1 VKAKAAKPP
10 VVRSSPRVLRSLFD
24 RRRSIAMFEA
34 VASRYPDLAEIHI
47 AGRKLWLV
55 SDAALAREVLVD
67 HGRSVSKGEGLRVV
81 QWVLG
86 NGILTNEDPVSH
98 RRNRRLIQPAFST
111 SRLRA
116 YSEVMVAAAMR
127 ADERWQDGEV
137 VEIVDE
143 MGRITLDVVGRAL
156 LGDETDQ
163 DAPAVID
170 ALGVVIKHFGLGFV
184 PGAAKLMD
192 TRLPAAVRIRA
203 AIAAMRATVARIVS
217 EHRADPTLTGD
228 MVASLLAASEA
239 GESLD
244 VEQVRDETLT
254 LMLAGF
260 ETTANA
266 LSWTWWLLD
275 RAPEA
280 AAQLRAEIEAVL
292 GDGNASYDD
301 LRRLPYAMAV
311 IAETLRLRP
320 PAWMI
325 EREVREPIA
334 VGQFIAPVGT
344 TMLTSPWIL
353 HHDLRSWG
361 ADVMTFRPDRWIN
374 ADGAFD
380 PTAPGQPKGAYLPFG
395 AGSRICIGES
405 FAWAEAVLV
414 LVTLARRWAPEV
426 ESGQRVGMWAAVTL
440 RPHPGIRMR
449 LRRAEAA
456 ATVDA

>member
-1 VKAKAAKPP
+1 MKPP
-10 VVRSSPRVLRSLFD
+10 VVRSSPKVLRALFD

-34 VASRYPDLAEIHI
+34 VASRYPGVAEIHI

-67 HGRSVSKGEGLRVV
+67 HGRSVTKGEGLRVV

-127 ADERWQDGEV
+127 ADTRWEADDV
-137 VEIVDE
+137 VDIVDE
-143 MGRITLDVVGRAL
+143 MGRVTLDVVGRTL
-156 LGDETDQ
+156 LGDETDR
-163 DAPAVID
+163 DAPAVIG
-170 ALGVVIKHFGLGFV
+170 ALGVVVKHFGLGFV
-184 PGAAKLMD
+184 PGAAKLMS

-203 AIAAMRATVARIVS
+203 AIAAMQATVARIVS
-217 EHRADPTLTGD
+217 EHRADPERTGD
-228 MVASLLAASEA
+228 MVASLLAARED
-239 GESLD
+239 GESLSE
-244 VEQVRDETLT
+244 EQVRDETLT

-275 RAPEA
+275 REPDA
-280 AAQLRAEIEAVL
+280 AARLRREIDAVL
-292 GDGNASYDD
+292 GDGTASYDD
-301 LRRLPYAMAV
+301 LPALPYAMAV

-320 PAWMI
+320 PAWMV
-325 EREVREPIA
+325 EREVREPIS
-334 VGQFIAPVGT
+334 VGEFTAPIGT

-353 HHDLRSWG
+353 HHDPRSWG
-361 ADVMTFRPDRWIN
+361 DDAATFRPDRWIN
-374 ADGAFD
+374 EAGEFD
-380 PTAPGQPKGAYLPFG
+380 PTAPGQPRGAYMPFG

-414 LVTLARRWAPEV
+414 LVTLARRWAPTTEPD
-426 ESGQRVGMWAAVTL
+426 QPVGMWAAVTL

-449 LRRAEAA
+449 LRRADGPASEPA
-456 ATVDA
+456 

>member
-1 VKAKAAKPP
+1 
-10 VVRSSPRVLRSLFD
+10 VLRSLFD

-34 VASRYPDLAEIHI
+34 VARRYPDVAEIHI
-47 AGRKLWLV
+47 AGRKLWLI

-98 RRNRRLIQPAFST
+98 RRNRRLIQPVFSA
-111 SRLRA
+111 SRMRG
-116 YSEVMVAAAMR
+116 YCEVMVAAAQR
-127 ADERWQDGEV
+127 ADSRWQVDET
-137 VEIVDE
+137 VEIVEE
-143 MGRITLDVVGRAL
+143 MGRITLDVVGRTL

-163 DAPAVID
+163 DAPAVIE
-170 ALGVVIKHFGLGFV
+170 ALSVVVRHFGLGFV

-203 AIAAMRATVARIVS
+203 AIASMHATVGRIVS
-217 EHRADPTLTGD
+217 EHRADPGASDD
-228 MVASLLAASEA
+228 MVASLLAASEE
-239 GESLD
+239 GESLSE
-244 VEQVRDETLT
+244 EQVRDETLT

-275 RAPEA
+275 SEPDA
-280 AAQLRAEIEAVL
+280 AEQLRREIDQVL
-292 GDGNASYDD
+292 GDASATYDD
-301 LRRLPYAMAV
+301 LPRLAYATAV
-311 IAETLRLRP
+311 IAETMRLRP

-325 EREVREPIA
+325 EREVREPIT
-334 VGQFIAPVGT
+334 VGAYVAPVGT

-353 HHDLRSWG
+353 HHDARSWG
-361 ADVMTFRPDRWIN
+361 EDVARFRPNRWID
-374 ADGAFD
+374 ADGTFD
-380 PTAPGQPKGAYLPFG
+380 PNAPGQPRGAYMPFG

-414 LVTLARRWAPEV
+414 LVTLARRWAPTTEPD
-426 ESGQRVGMWAAVTL
+426 QRIGMWAAVTL
-440 RPHPGIRMR
+440 RPHPGIKMR
-449 LRRAEAA
+449 LRRADIGGE
-456 ATVDA
+456 TIG